1 MTTIT
6 KLHLNWS
13 DYDIGSEQNVKVFT
27 LSSTSDTTNAQAALN
42 YYLSGGYP
50 ILELT
55 TGSFYTL
62 MMYTSTTMEFTQTR
76 AYGNVSNS
84 MWWQL
89 VTVKFNISSWT
100 VTSIT
105 SNNNNIQIKS
115 SAPTSWSNAIIT
127 LVI

>member
-6 KLHLNWS
+6 KLHLNWN

-27 LSSTSDTTNAQAALN
+27 LSSTSDLVNAQAALN

-55 TGSFYTL
+55 TGSFYTF
-62 MMYTSTTMEFTQTR
+62 MMYTSTTMEFAQTR
-76 AYGNVSNS
+76 AYGSVSNS

-89 VTVKFNISSWT
+89 VTVKFNISSGT

-115 SAPTSWSNAIIT
+115 SAPTSWSNSIIT